1 MTYRVAMEKP
11 RKSSGKGPIVE
22 PKPATMDRPARSR
35 LLDRVRDRIRVKQ
48 YTFRHE
54 QAHLD
59 GIKRFIHFHGK
70 RHRPRSRPPS
80 APKPNFH

>member
-22 PKPATMDRPARSR
+22 PKPATMDRPTRTR

-48 YTFRHE
+48 YTFGPE
-54 QAHLD
+54 QTHLV
-59 GIKRFIHFHGK
+59 GLNASSISMASGTAEVEATFRT
-70 RHRPRSRPPS
+70 
-80 APKPNFH
+80 